1 MLQLVSCI
9 SQCLILA
16 HLRASVKNVS
26 DTHHVCFGRE
36 KMKNNCFKQ
45 QTCSLDNEQLGER
58 LGLRWGR
65 PRAGHMISG
74 KELPLWASVL
84 PSVEAES
91 WRWLLRDLADG
102 RITSSLMP
110 QNTGLGPLTSLQ
122 ACQMRPHCLHRM
134 MGDEG
139 HLLPLPPASA
149 LLSGFPTLNTT
160 KCSSIKSAFS

>member
-58 LGLRWGR
+58 LGLQWGDLGLDTWSQAKSF
-65 PRAGHMISG
+65 PS
-74 KELPLWASVL
+74 ELQYFLSWKR
-84 PSVEAES
+84 S

-102 RITSSLMP
+102 RIMSSLMP
-110 QNTGLGPLTSLQ
+110 QNLGLSPLTSLQ
-122 ACQMRPHCLHRM
+122 ACQMRPCCLHRM